1 MLNKFFDPS
10 NPYFDQSEAS
20 KSKMDARGPQNGVGY
35 DRKVLLETGTG
46 YRIFKILIPFYIA
59 GTGNLRLLSVSGLSG
74 TGFFIPDSVSGRNRI
89 KELTGI
95 PAGILKD
102 LFALKLKKIRALL
115 RHLIGSSNLN
125 RFLGTVKSIRLT
137 S

>member
-1 MLNKFFDPS
+1 MIKF
-10 NPYFDQSEAS
+10 
-20 KSKMDARGPQNGVGY
+20 KLKIQNFLWLHIGY

-59 GTGNLRLLSVSGLSG
+59 ETGNLRLLSVSGLSG

-125 RFLGTVKSIRLT
+125 RFLGTVKSISLT

>member
-1 MLNKFFDPS
+1 MI
-10 NPYFDQSEAS
+10 QGS
-20 KSKMDARGPQNGVGY
+20 KPKRSKPKGSRCQGLLVGY

-102 LFALKLKKIRALL
+102 LYTL
-115 RHLIGSSNLN
+115 
-125 RFLGTVKSIRLT
+125 
-137 S
+137 

>member
-1 MLNKFFDPS
+1 MRDMGL
-10 NPYFDQSEAS
+10 
-20 KSKMDARGPQNGVGY
+20 GY
-35 DRKVLLETGTG
+35 DWKVLLETRTG

-59 GTGNLRLLSVSGLSG
+59 RTGSLRLLSSSGLSRA
-74 TGFFIPDSVSGRNRI
+74 GFFIPDSVSGWNWI

-102 LFALKLKKIRALL
+102 LLALKLKKIRALL
-115 RHLIGSSNLN
+115 VHLISSSNFN
-125 RFLGTVKSIRLT
+125 RFLGTVKSINLT

>member
-1 MLNKFFDPS
+1 M
-10 NPYFDQSEAS
+10 
-20 KSKMDARGPQNGVGY
+20 
-35 DRKVLLETGTG
+35 
-46 YRIFKILIPFYIA
+46 
-59 GTGNLRLLSVSGLSG
+59 LSVSGLSG

-102 LFALKLKKIRALL
+102 LFALKLKKMRALL
-115 RHLIGSSNLN
+115 VHLIVSSNIN
-125 RFLGTVKSIRLT
+125 RFLETVKSINLT

>member
-1 MLNKFFDPS
+1 MES
-10 NPYFDQSEAS
+10 
-20 KSKMDARGPQNGVGY
+20 
-35 DRKVLLETGTG
+35 GTG
-46 YRIFKILIPFYIA
+46 YRIFQLLILFYIA
-59 GTGNLRLLSVSGLSG
+59 GTRNLRLLSVSGLSG

-125 RFLGTVKSIRLT
+125 RFLGTVKSISLT

>member
-1 MLNKFFDPS
+1 MLL
-10 NPYFDQSEAS
+10 
-20 KSKMDARGPQNGVGY
+20 GY
-35 DRKVLLETGTG
+35 DRKVLLETG
-46 YRIFKILIPFYIA
+46 YRILKILIPFYIS

-95 PAGILKD
+95 PTGILKD

-115 RHLIGSSNLN
+115 SHLIGSSNLI
-125 RFLGTVKSIRLT
+125 RFLGTVKIISLT